1 MAKKQYSEQF
11 RRDAVALWR
20 QSGKTK
26 QEIADSLG
34 IHGTTLGGWIKQYNI
49 DADER
54 PGVTTDE
61 QREIKRLR
69 KELDESQKMVA
80 LLKKATAFFAVDELK
95 NNKG

>member
-11 RRDAVALWR
+11 RRDAVALWHK
-20 QSGKTK
+20 SGKTK
-26 QEIADSLG
+26 QEVADSLG
-34 IHGTTLGGWIKQYNI
+34 IHGTTLGGWIKQYDI
-49 DADER
+49 DTGER

-69 KELDESQKMVA
+69 KELDEAQQTVK
-80 LLKKATAFFAVDELK
+80 LLKKAAAFFAADELK

>member
-11 RRDAVALWR
+11 RRDAVMLWHE
-20 QSGKTK
+20 SGKTK

-34 IHGTTLGGWIKQYNI
+34 IHGTTLGMWIKQYDI
-49 DADER
+49 DTGER

-69 KELDESQKMVA
+69 KELNESQKMVA
-80 LLKKATAFFAVDELK
+80 LLKKATACVS
-95 NNKG
+95 